1 MTRPVV
7 ESLSNPTIA
16 LLPAEQGLADE
27 MAMLKAV
34 AQGRRSRASLIWS
47 TQECLVV
54 PRFMETMAGFS
65 HARGSMASEGW
76 PIHVRFTGGDVYP
89 QGAGIVNI
97 AIAFRL
103 KRGDFDRVGGAY
115 AALCDPIVDAMRDL
129 GIDAQCGS
137 IDGAFCR
144 GSHDIAIGGRKIA
157 GVAQRWRAAAPPF
170 ESFDAVLVHAGLL
183 CAGDVEYLS
192 SAVNRFYHACASD
205 RRADPASH
213 TTLFGQEGTKATLRT
228 VQLVAR
234 IVHRLACAAA
244 IRSIEPPATDF
255 VSH

>member
-65 HARGSMASEGW
+65 HARGSMAREGW

-170 ESFDAVLVHAGLL
+170 ESFDLLNSFPMTKMARSSRQSKISCQPHAQNPRPRISLVTACPTGTR
-183 CAGDVEYLS
+183 CSNS
-192 SAVNRFYHACASD
+192 SA
-205 RRADPASH
+205 
-213 TTLFGQEGTKATLRT
+213 KA
-228 VQLVAR
+228 A
-234 IVHRLACAAA
+234 
-244 IRSIEPPATDF
+244 
-255 VSH
+255 